1 MSRAVLIGWLARL
14 LAIVLSLVNT
24 RLLVDLV
31 GIAGLA
37 AHAIVASLFVWLALL
52 SFGLPSGMQNLV
64 SEWRARGL
72 SLDDLRDTV
81 SSLAAVVF
89 LVTIPISIIVAVLTR
104 NFLLV
109 AYPFV
114 SIWAVVAACL
124 FLSLSAVGSIF
135 GQMLHAERR
144 SVWPN
149 VFPAMVAV
157 AVCGLLLMLKALDR
171 PDFNLLLSLYFL
183 PSAAIIGF
191 ALYQLRLPQRWL
203 LDRSCIAAL
212 WGRSRA
218 YLLASF
224 LGTVTL
230 NLDYLILS
238 RLLSDSDLA
247 AYNLASRFFLVLL
260 SVHAVLLASAW
271 TPMGEMFY
279 GREFDK
285 LRRFIWKLLGVGLVL
300 GVVGGGAVVVMM
312 PALMGF
318 LAGNQAPDVPL
329 MLVALWWTFM
339 LIRIW
344 SDTFFAILQS
354 FGRADLLNR
363 YIPIQAII
371 SALSQVWLG
380 YLYGAEGVLLGI
392 ILSFLMTSVWYLP
405 KQGFRLISGLSTVK
419 TGTNVPTS

>member
-1 MSRAVLIGWLARL
+1 MTRAVLIGWLARL

-31 GIAGLA
+31 GVSGLA

-52 SFGLPSGMQNLV
+52 SFGLPSGMQSLV

-72 SLDDLRDTV
+72 SVDDLRDTV

-89 LVTIPISIIVAVLTR
+89 FFAIPIAIIVAVLTR

-109 AYPFV
+109 DYPFV
-114 SIWAVVAACL
+114 SVWAVVAACL
-124 FLSLSAVGSIF
+124 SLSLAAVGGIF
-135 GQMLHAERR
+135 GQMLHAEHR

-149 VFPAMVAV
+149 MFPAMVAI
-157 AVCGLLLMLKALDR
+157 AVCGILLMLKALDR

-203 LDRSCIAAL
+203 LDRKCIAAL

-238 RLLSDSDLA
+238 RLLSDNDLA

-279 GREFDK
+279 GREYDK
-285 LRRFIWKLLGVGLVL
+285 LRKYIWKLLSVGLVL
-300 GVVGGGAVVVMM
+300 GVCGGGAIVVMM
-312 PALMGF
+312 PALIGF
-318 LAGNQAPDVPL
+318 LAGSQAPDVPL
-329 MLVALWWTFM
+329 VLVALWWTFM

-363 YIPIQAII
+363 YIPFQAVI
-371 SALSQVWLG
+371 SASLQVLLG
-380 YLYGAEGVLLGI
+380 NLYGAEGVLIGI
-392 ILSFLMTSVWYLP
+392 ILSFFMTSVWYLP
-405 KQGFRLISGLSTVK
+405 KHGFRLISGLSNAK
-419 TGTNVPTS
+419 TGSNVSSS